1 MVSGHGP
8 GTDCKKI
15 LAIIWIYLTTQS
27 HTLFT
32 VKGGINH
39 TLFTVKGGRSHTL
52 STVKGAGSVIHYS

>member
-15 LAIIWIYLTTQS
+15 HAIALIYLTAQS

-32 VKGGINH
+32 VKGAGSY
-39 TLFTVKGGRSHTL
+39 TLFTVKNSNC
-52 STVKGAGSVIHYS
+52 